1 MDAPARA
8 YMTDTER
15 NFSRLLRCLVAR
27 FLLGSRSGGGYSASV
42 ESMRFFVLR
51 IFSLD
56 EVLLVR
62 GESGGRQRLGFIGMV
77 MSGSVNSARHNLQ
90 KRDSGVRLRL
100 DNGTEYIL
108 LSDAGLNTLPLAA
121 SVDTV
126 GENASVN
133 PEQWVLFENYRKIR
147 FTAAGSFY
155 GVSQYRLYAK
165 RITADDWYEVAS
177 GTVGE
182 GSTLSL
188 EWEGDIPS
196 RPVVAGTDYYL
207 SVRLEV
213 TNAEGTVSDEK
224 GPVMLRPSVTKITV
238 YKTERKSD
246 PWNAGTPMEVYIG
259 ENDYNRVHVIVT
271 SSQNQPI
278 DKASLRDGGKLWRL
292 VGDSGFVELTDG
304 MYNIWAY
311 SGVVYGGGRM
321 SHIYLPN
328 SETVEPHWKVVI
340 GIDIWKYGSED
351 GWPEAVSS
359 GYMYRIAVTARYV
372 AVAGITT
379 APPSAQVSG
388 ISVQAVSENGMST
401 SSLGFDRSSW
411 DEGTVL
417 ALSDAVRS
425 TASATYMYAR
435 DFPLMDKAYGVR
447 VSAFDI
453 TPSDMDTEV
462 ETAPLP

>member
-1 MDAPARA
+1 MMQYRIRSLFRLDALLLARNVNNGL
-8 YMTDTER
+8 T
-15 NFSRLLRCLVAR
+15 
-27 FLLGSRSGGGYSASV
+27 
-42 ESMRFFVLR
+42 
-51 IFSLD
+51 
-56 EVLLVR
+56 
-62 GESGGRQRLGFIGMV
+62 GFIGMV
-77 MSGSVNSARHNLQ
+77 ADNPDYANYRSHNLDR
-90 KRDSGVRLRL
+90 RDSGLRL
-100 DNGTEYIL
+100 TDGDTDYIL
-108 LSDAGLNTLPLAA
+108 LNDAGLNTLPLAA

-224 GPVMLRPSVTKITV
+224 GPVLIRPSVKKITV
-238 YKTERKSD
+238 YRTDSRND
-246 PWNAGTPMEVYIG
+246 PWNAGEEMEVYIG
-259 ENDYNRVHVIVT
+259 ERDYNNVHVIT
-271 SSQNQPI
+271 ESQQNTP
-278 DKASLRDGGKLWRL
+278 APVLPDGGRMWRL
-292 VGDSGFVELTDG
+292 VGGSGFVELTDG
-304 MYNIWAY
+304 QYNLWAF
-311 SGVVYGGGRM
+311 SGVVYSSGGIQY
-321 SHIYLPN
+321 IYRPN
-328 SETVEPHWKVVI
+328 SETEEPHWKVVI
-340 GIDIWKYGSED
+340 GIDIWKYGSEE
-351 GWPEAVSS
+351 GWPEAVSG

-388 ISVQAVSENGMST
+388 ISVQAVSENGMPT
-401 SSLGFDRSSW
+401 GSLGFDRSSW

>member
-1 MDAPARA
+1 MMQYRIRSFFRLDA
-8 YMTDTER
+8 
-15 NFSRLLRCLVAR
+15 L
-27 FLLGSRSGGGYSASV
+27 
-42 ESMRFFVLR
+42 
-51 IFSLD
+51 
-56 EVLLVR
+56 LLVR
-62 GESGGRQRLGFIGMV
+62 NVSNGLTGFIGLV
-77 MSGSVNSARHNLQ
+77 SDNPDYANYKSHNLDR
-90 KRDSGVRLRL
+90 RDSGLRL
-100 DNGTEYIL
+100 TDGDTDYIL
-108 LSDAGLNTLPLAA
+108 LNDAGLNTLPLAA

-224 GPVMLRPSVTKITV
+224 GPVLIRPSVKKITV
-238 YKTERKSD
+238 YRTDSRND
-246 PWNAGTPMEVYIG
+246 PWNAGEEMEVYIG
-259 ENDYNRVHVIVT
+259 ERDYNNVHVIT
-271 SSQNQPI
+271 ESQQNTP
-278 DKASLRDGGKLWRL
+278 APVLPDGGRMWRL
-292 VGDSGFVELTDG
+292 VGGSGFVELTDG
-304 MYNIWAY
+304 QYNLWAF
-311 SGVVYGGGRM
+311 SGVVYSGGGIQY
-321 SHIYLPN
+321 IYRPN
-328 SETVEPHWKVVI
+328 SETEEPHWKVVI

-351 GWPEAVSS
+351 GWPEAASS
-359 GYMYRIAVTARYV
+359 GYMYRIAVTARYA
-372 AVAGITT
+372 AVAGIDTP
-379 APPSAQVSG
+379 PPSAQVSG
-388 ISVQAVSENGMST
+388 ISVQAVSENGMPT
-401 SSLGFDRSSW
+401 GSLGFDRSSW

-435 DFPLMDKAYGVR
+435 DFPLMDKVYGVR

>member
-42 ESMRFFVLR
+42 ESMRFFVLQ
-51 IFSLD
+51 IFSLN

-108 LSDAGLNTLPLAA
+108 LNDAGLNTLPLAA

-224 GPVMLRPSVTKITV
+224 GPVLIRPSVKKITV
-238 YKTERKSD
+238 YRTDSRND
-246 PWNAGTPMEVYIG
+246 PWNAGEEMEVYIG
-259 ENDYNRVHVIVT
+259 ERDYNNVHVIT
-271 SSQNQPI
+271 ESQQNTP
-278 DKASLRDGGKLWRL
+278 APVLPDGGRMWRL
-292 VGDSGFVELTDG
+292 VGGSGFVELTDG
-304 MYNIWAY
+304 QYNLWAF
-311 SGVVYGGGRM
+311 SGVVYSGGIQY
-321 SHIYLPN
+321 IYRPN
-328 SETVEPHWKVVI
+328 SETEEPHWKVVI
-340 GIDIWKYGSED
+340 GIDIWKYGSDE
-351 GWPEAVSS
+351 GWPEAASS

-401 SSLGFDRSSW
+401 GSLGFDRSSW

>member
-1 MDAPARA
+1 MDAPAHA
-8 YMTDTER
+8 YMTDGTGA
-15 NFSRLLRCLVAR
+15 FTRLSGCLVGRPLKGAR
-27 FLLGSRSGGGYSASV
+27 EDGGYSETAAMMQYRIRS
-42 ESMRFFVLR
+42 FFR
-51 IFSLD
+51 LD
-56 EVLLVR
+56 ALLLVR
-62 GESGGRQRLGFIGMV
+62 NVSNGLTGFIGLV
-77 MSGSVNSARHNLQ
+77 SDNPDYANYKSHNLDR
-90 KRDSGVRLRL
+90 RDSGLRL
-100 DNGTEYIL
+100 TDGDTDYIL
-108 LSDAGLNTLPLAA
+108 LNDAGLNTLPLAA

-224 GPVMLRPSVTKITV
+224 GPVLIRPSVKKITV
-238 YKTERKSD
+238 YRTDSRND
-246 PWNAGTPMEVYIG
+246 PWNAGEEMEVYIG
-259 ENDYNRVHVIVT
+259 ERDYNNVHVIT
-271 SSQNQPI
+271 ESQQNTP
-278 DKASLRDGGKLWRL
+278 APVLPDGGRMWRL
-292 VGDSGFVELTDG
+292 VGGSGFVELTDG
-304 MYNIWAY
+304 QYNLWAF
-311 SGVVYGGGRM
+311 SGVVYSGGGIQY
-321 SHIYLPN
+321 IYRPN
-328 SETVEPHWKVVI
+328 SETEEPHWKVVI

-351 GWPEAVSS
+351 GWPEAASS
-359 GYMYRIAVTARYV
+359 GYMYRIAVTARYA
-372 AVAGITT
+372 AVAGIDTP
-379 APPSAQVSG
+379 PPSAQVSG
-388 ISVQAVSENGMST
+388 ISVQAVSENGMPT
-401 SSLGFDRSSW
+401 GSLGFDRSSW

>member
-1 MDAPARA
+1 
-8 YMTDTER
+8 MTDTER

-42 ESMRFFVLR
+42 ESMRFFVLQ
-51 IFSLD
+51 IFSLN

-108 LSDAGLNTLPLAA
+108 LNDAGLNTLPLAA

-224 GPVMLRPSVTKITV
+224 GPVLIRPSVKKITV
-238 YKTERKSD
+238 YRTDSRND
-246 PWNAGTPMEVYIG
+246 PWNAGEEMEVYIG
-259 ENDYNRVHVIVT
+259 ERDYNNVHVIT
-271 SSQNQPI
+271 ESQQNTP
-278 DKASLRDGGKLWRL
+278 APVLPDGGRMWRL
-292 VGDSGFVELTDG
+292 VGGSGFVELTDG
-304 MYNIWAY
+304 QYNLWAF
-311 SGVVYGGGRM
+311 SGVVYSGGIQY
-321 SHIYLPN
+321 IYRPN
-328 SETVEPHWKVVI
+328 SETEEPHWKVVI
-340 GIDIWKYGSED
+340 GIDIWKYGSDE
-351 GWPEAVSS
+351 GWPEAASS

-401 SSLGFDRSSW
+401 GSLGFDRSSW